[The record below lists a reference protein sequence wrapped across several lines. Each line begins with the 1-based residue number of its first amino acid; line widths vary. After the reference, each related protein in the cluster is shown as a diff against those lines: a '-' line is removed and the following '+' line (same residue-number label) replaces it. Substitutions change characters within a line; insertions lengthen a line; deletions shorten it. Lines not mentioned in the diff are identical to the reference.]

1 MNTSASDSEE
11 EVLVY
16 AEFKDTVNIEKYKNI
31 HVLGIDR
38 KNPVIQLDDTFFTG
52 TFENPLGTYLFFEE
66 DQTPHC
72 DDPLFDKLPEKNLK
86 YLYKTNKLLSMEHAY
101 VTSKEDNIENKVQ
114 QLNES
119 ESIEPVSF
127 ENLEE
132 ALETFK
138 KDKQKYDDNELKPE
152 LKSQQS
158 Q

>member
-1 MNTSASDSEE
+1 MTTSASDSEE

-52 TFENPLGTYLFFEE
+52 SFENPLGTYLFFEE

-86 YLYKTNKLLSMEHAY
+86 YLYKTTKLLSMEHAY
-101 VTSKEDNIENKVQ
+101 VTSKEGSDIENKLQ
-114 QLNES
+114 QSSES
-119 ESIEPVSF
+119 ETIEPVTF

-138 KDKQKYDDNELKPE
+138 KDKQEYDDSELKPVIN
-152 LKSQQS
+152 S
-158 Q
+158 

>member
-52 TFENPLGTYLFFEE
+52 SFENPLGTYLFFEE

-86 YLYKTNKLLSMEHAY
+86 YLYKTTKLLSMEHAY
-101 VTSKEDNIENKVQ
+101 VTSKEGSDIENKLQ
-114 QLNES
+114 QSSES
-119 ESIEPVSF
+119 ETIEPVTF
-127 ENLEE
+127 ENLEQ

-138 KDKQKYDDNELKPE
+138 KDKQEYDDSVLKPVIN
-152 LKSQQS
+152 S
-158 Q
+158 

>member
-52 TFENPLGTYLFFEE
+52 SFENPLGTYLFFEE

-86 YLYKTNKLLSMEHAY
+86 YLYKTTKLLSMEHAY
-101 VTSKEDNIENKVQ
+101 VTSKEGSADIENKLQ
-114 QLNES
+114 QSSES
-119 ESIEPVSF
+119 ETIEPVTF
-127 ENLEE
+127 ENLEQ

-138 KDKQKYDDNELKPE
+138 KDKQEYDDSVLKPVIN
-152 LKSQQS
+152 S
-158 Q
+158 